1 MGMEIS
7 PDHQRVPR
15 NLSAAQAQEALVE
28 LDAKLDTLRRRAH
41 ATAADSA
48 SVHTYHEH
56 IAGLERKRALLQT
69 LLTQAGSGPAGESV
83 WADLKSGIETL
94 RQDLKSLLG

>member
-1 MGMEIS
+1 MEIQ
-7 PDHQRVPR
+7 PDHQRAPR
-15 NLSAAQAQEALVE
+15 NLTAAQAQEALTE
-28 LDAKLDTLRRRAH
+28 LDAKLDTLRRRAQ

-48 SVHTYHEH
+48 STHTYREH

-69 LLTQAGSGPAGESV
+69 NLRAAARAPQGDSV

-94 RQDLKSLLG
+94 RQDLLRLLD

>member
-1 MGMEIS
+1 MDIQ
-7 PDHQRVPR
+7 PDHQRAPR
-15 NLSAAQAQEALVE
+15 HLSAAQAQEALAE

-48 SVHTYHEH
+48 STHTYHEH

-69 LLTQAGSGPAGESV
+69 NLTAATRSPEGASV
-83 WADLKSGIETL
+83 WDDLKSGIDTL
-94 RQDLKSLLG
+94 RQDLLRLLD